1 MLTVQ
6 ISRVEHEYTGGGV
19 PFNTKAR
26 SGNNLDLE
34 DRGQGFRMH
43 CAWEVISEFC

>member
-1 MLTVQ
+1 MNILVVVCLL
-6 ISRVEHEYTGGGV
+6 I
-19 PFNTKAR
+19 PKAR